1 MMLSLTEE
9 AARQVLRMMSEQNL
23 DPATHGLRVGV
34 EPSGCSGMSYK
45 LDFESA
51 SREGDQVFEHHG
63 VKVYLDAQAAA
74 YLDGTTIDWNG
85 GLLGAG
91 FKFDNPRAQRT
102 CGCGESFSV

>member
-1 MMLSLTEE
+1 
-9 AARQVLRMMSEQNL
+9 MMSEQNL

-34 EPSGCSGMSYK
+34 VPSGCSGMSYK
-45 LDFESA
+45 LDFERA
-51 SREGDQVFEHHG
+51 AREGDQVFELHG
-63 VKVYLDAQAAA
+63 LKVYLDAQAAA
-74 YLDGTTIDWNG
+74 YLEGTTIGWNG